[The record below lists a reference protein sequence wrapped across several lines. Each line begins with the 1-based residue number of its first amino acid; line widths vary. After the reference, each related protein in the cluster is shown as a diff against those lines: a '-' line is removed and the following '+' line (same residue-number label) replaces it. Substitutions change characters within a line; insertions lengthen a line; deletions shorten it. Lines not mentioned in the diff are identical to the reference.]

1 MFGVFLWTPAYMQL
15 NLEHLSNIDHRYSCQ
30 DYVVDP
36 LAEGMWDSMPLL
48 RGPFGDSS
56 ILKVHS

>member
-1 MFGVFLWTPAYMQL
+1 MQL

-36 LAEGMWDSMPLL
+36 LAEGMWDSMSVL
-48 RGPFGDSS
+48 RAPFANSDV
-56 ILKVHS
+56 LKVRTYTG